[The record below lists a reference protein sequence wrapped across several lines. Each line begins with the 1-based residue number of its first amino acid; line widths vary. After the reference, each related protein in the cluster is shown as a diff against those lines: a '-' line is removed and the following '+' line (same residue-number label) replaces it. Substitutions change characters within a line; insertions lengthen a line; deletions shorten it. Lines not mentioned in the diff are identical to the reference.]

1 MEQFNQFTVHKSD
14 VIKQLD
20 WLKGIVSKLNDVGID
35 SVDVLQKIETAI
47 TNVNDDTL
55 RIALLG
61 AFSDGKTSVIAGW
74 LGQVMN
80 NMIIDSNESSNEL
93 AIYKPD
99 NLPEKCEIVDTPG
112 LFGDKERLDDRGN
125 TIQYSDI
132 TRKYISEAHLIF
144 YVVDAVNPLKESHK
158 DTVQWVLRDL
168 NKLSST
174 IFIINKMDEVAD
186 LRDEDEFEE
195 RSKIKKDN
203 LLGKLDRFIQ
213 LTDQEKKA
221 LNIVCIASNPNG
233 RGLDFWLE
241 KKELYGERSRINKL
255 KAVTNQILSSTA
267 RDSLIRKTGL
277 DVVRDVILENL
288 TLAEQQYNGIDL
300 YIKDTADNIQT
311 ITYDLEQVGR
321 KFSATKQNLLSELQA
336 AENDVLG
343 YLNTLSVE
351 TLGSFIESQIG
362 GSGNDTGSK
371 LKQQIE
377 NICLR
382 HLSYTTGIM
391 KNVGSKIE
399 HQLSISEDYANSLEK
414 MTLKFSTSALN
425 RVAKLPT
432 GTIKV
437 GVIAARDA
445 ISGLTGASLKFK
457 PWGATNLA
465 GGIAKWAGVAGVALS
480 LYSMW
485 NEHAQRQKAEQE
497 FPVIRGQLKDLIQGH
512 FSAVYERLSDDQ
524 TALVN
529 FAPEYIQYRDILEMQ
544 KQELE
549 NLKKNKQI
557 LEQVSRDFKSVQ
569 QQGLILDTTFRE
581 V

>member
-35 SVDVLQKIETAI
+35 SVDVLQKIENAI
-47 TNVNDDTL
+47 VNVNDDTL

-255 KAVTNQILSSTA
+255 KAITNQILSSTV

-399 HQLSISEDYANSLEK
+399 HQLRISEDYANSLEK
-414 MTLKFSTSALN
+414 MTLKFSTLALN

-557 LEQVSRDFKSVQ
+557 LEQVSRDFKSLQ

>member
-255 KAVTNQILSSTA
+255 KAITNQILSSTV

-544 KQELE
+544 KQELG

>member
-1 MEQFNQFTVHKSD
+1 MEQFNQFTIHKSD
-14 VIKQLD
+14 VIKQLG
-20 WLKGIVSKLNDVGID
+20 WLKDIVYKLNDVGID
-35 SVDVLQKIETAI
+35 SVDVLQKIENAI
-47 TNVNDDTL
+47 VNINNDTL

-255 KAVTNQILSSTA
+255 KAITNQILSSTV

-351 TLGSFIESQIG
+351 TLGSIIESQIG

-544 KQELE
+544 KQELG

>member
-1 MEQFNQFTVHKSD
+1 MEQFNQFTIHKSD
-14 VIKQLD
+14 VIKQLG
-20 WLKGIVSKLNDVGID
+20 WLKDIVYKLNDVGID
-35 SVDVLQKIETAI
+35 SVDVLQKIENAI
-47 TNVNDDTL
+47 VNINNGTL

-213 LTDQEKKA
+213 LTEQEKKD

-241 KKELYGERSRINKL
+241 KKELYGERSRINNL
-255 KAVTNQILSSTA
+255 KAITNQILSSTA

-277 DVVRDVILENL
+277 DVVRDVVLENL
-288 TLAEQQYNGIDL
+288 KLAEQQYNGIDL

-321 KFSATKQNLLSELQA
+321 KFSSTKQNLWNELQA
-336 AENDVLG
+336 AEKDALG

-362 GSGNDTGSK
+362 GSGNDTGFK

-382 HLSYTTGIM
+382 HLNYTSGIM
-391 KNVGSKIE
+391 KNVGLKIE
-399 HQLSISEDYANSLEK
+399 HQLNLSEEYANSLEK
-414 MTLKFSTSALN
+414 MALKYSTLALN
-425 RVAKLPT
+425 RIAKLPT
-432 GTIKV
+432 STIKM
-437 GVIAARDA
+437 GVITARNT
-445 ISGLTGASLKFK
+445 ISSVTGASLKFK

-485 NEHAQRQKAEQE
+485 KEHAQQQKAEQE
-497 FPVIRGQLKDLIQGH
+497 FPIIQGQLKDLIQGH
-512 FSAVYERLSDDQ
+512 FSAVYELLSDDK
-524 TALVN
+524 TALAN

-549 NLKKNKQI
+549 NLKKNKKI
-557 LEQVSRDFKSVQ
+557 LEQVSADFKYAQ
-569 QQGLILDTTFRE
+569 QQVLILNTTFKE

>member
-1 MEQFNQFTVHKSD
+1 MEQFNQFTVYKSD

-35 SVDVLQKIETAI
+35 SVDVLQKIENAI
-47 TNVNDDTL
+47 VNVNDDTL

>member
-35 SVDVLQKIETAI
+35 SVDVLQKIENAI
-47 TNVNDDTL
+47 VNVNDDTL

-321 KFSATKQNLLSELQA
+321 KFCATKQNLLSELQA

-399 HQLSISEDYANSLEK
+399 HQLRISEDYANSLEK

-557 LEQVSRDFKSVQ
+557 LEQVSRDFKSLQ

>member
-35 SVDVLQKIETAI
+35 SVDVLQKIENAI
-47 TNVNDDTL
+47 VNVNDDTL

-255 KAVTNQILSSTA
+255 KAITNQILSSTV

-321 KFSATKQNLLSELQA
+321 KFCATKQNLLSELQA

-399 HQLSISEDYANSLEK
+399 HQLRISEDYANSLEK

-544 KQELE
+544 KQELG

-557 LEQVSRDFKSVQ
+557 LEQVSRDFKSLQ

>member
-1 MEQFNQFTVHKSD
+1 MSYLFLSCTE
-14 VIKQLD
+14 
-20 WLKGIVSKLNDVGID
+20 
-35 SVDVLQKIETAI
+35 
-47 TNVNDDTL
+47 
-55 RIALLG
+55 
-61 AFSDGKTSVIAGW
+61 
-74 LGQVMN
+74 
-80 NMIIDSNESSNEL
+80 
-93 AIYKPD
+93 KPD

-414 MTLKFSTSALN
+414 MTLKFSTLALN

-512 FSAVYERLSDDQ
+512 FSAVYELLSDDQ

-529 FAPEYIQYRDILEMQ
+529 FAPEYIQYRDILEIQ

-569 QQGLILDTTFRE
+569 QQGLILDTTYRE

>member
-35 SVDVLQKIETAI
+35 SVDVLQKIENAI
-47 TNVNDDTL
+47 VNVNDDTL

-414 MTLKFSTSALN
+414 MTLKFSTLALN

-512 FSAVYERLSDDQ
+512 FSAVYELLSDDQ

-529 FAPEYIQYRDILEMQ
+529 FAPEYIQYRDILEIQ

-569 QQGLILDTTFRE
+569 QQGLILDTTYRE

>member
-255 KAVTNQILSSTA
+255 KAITNQILSSTV

-399 HQLSISEDYANSLEK
+399 HQLRISEDYANSLEK

-544 KQELE
+544 KQELG

>member
-35 SVDVLQKIETAI
+35 SVDVLQKIENAI
-47 TNVNDDTL
+47 VNVNDDTL

-255 KAVTNQILSSTA
+255 KAITNQILSSTV

-399 HQLSISEDYANSLEK
+399 HQLRISEDYANSLEK

-544 KQELE
+544 KQELG

-557 LEQVSRDFKSVQ
+557 LEQVSRDFKSLQ

>member
-20 WLKGIVSKLNDVGID
+20 CLKSIVFKLNDVGID
-35 SVDVLQKIETAI
+35 SVDVLQKIENAI

-125 TIQYSDI
+125 TVQYSDI

-213 LTDQEKKA
+213 LTEQEKKA

-512 FSAVYERLSDDQ
+512 FSAVYELLSDDQ

-529 FAPEYIQYRDILEMQ
+529 FAPEYIQYRDILEIQ

-569 QQGLILDTTFRE
+569 QQGLILDTTYRE

>member
-255 KAVTNQILSSTA
+255 KAITNQILSSTV

-557 LEQVSRDFKSVQ
+557 LEQVSRDFKSLQ

>member
-35 SVDVLQKIETAI
+35 SVDVLQKIENAI
-47 TNVNDDTL
+47 VNVNDDTL

-255 KAVTNQILSSTA
+255 KAITNQILSSTV

-321 KFSATKQNLLSELQA
+321 KFCATKQNLLSELQA

-399 HQLSISEDYANSLEK
+399 HQLRISEDYANSLEK

>member
-321 KFSATKQNLLSELQA
+321 KFCATKQNLLSELQA

>member
-1 MEQFNQFTVHKSD
+1 M
-14 VIKQLD
+14 
-20 WLKGIVSKLNDVGID
+20 
-35 SVDVLQKIETAI
+35 
-47 TNVNDDTL
+47 
-55 RIALLG
+55 
-61 AFSDGKTSVIAGW
+61 
-74 LGQVMN
+74 
-80 NMIIDSNESSNEL
+80 
-93 AIYKPD
+93 
-99 NLPEKCEIVDTPG
+99 
-112 LFGDKERLDDRGN
+112 
-125 TIQYSDI
+125 
-132 TRKYISEAHLIF
+132 
-144 YVVDAVNPLKESHK
+144 
-158 DTVQWVLRDL
+158 
-168 NKLSST
+168 
-174 IFIINKMDEVAD
+174 
-186 LRDEDEFEE
+186 
-195 RSKIKKDN
+195 
-203 LLGKLDRFIQ
+203 
-213 LTDQEKKA
+213 
-221 LNIVCIASNPNG
+221 
-233 RGLDFWLE
+233 
-241 KKELYGERSRINKL
+241 
-255 KAVTNQILSSTA
+255 
-267 RDSLIRKTGL
+267 
-277 DVVRDVILENL
+277 
-288 TLAEQQYNGIDL
+288 
-300 YIKDTADNIQT
+300 
-311 ITYDLEQVGR
+311 GR

-544 KQELE
+544 KQELG